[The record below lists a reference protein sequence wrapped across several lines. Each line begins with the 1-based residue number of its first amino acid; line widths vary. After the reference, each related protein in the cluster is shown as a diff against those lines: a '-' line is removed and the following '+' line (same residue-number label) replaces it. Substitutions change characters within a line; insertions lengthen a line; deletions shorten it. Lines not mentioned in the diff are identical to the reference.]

1 MQGEAA
7 AYAHLGTFVRRA
19 PAAQQAAFWKKVGQT
34 ISQTLAARGD
44 APTWVSTDR
53 PWLGLGFGSSLVRPN
68 QPHPH
73 LTPTL
78 AALTPPLALTPPRPH
93 PSPGEHGGVRGLV
106 GTREARC
113 GAKVL
118 PPLALPPLRRA
129 CSGAEEGA
137 EGGIGRGGAAEA
149 ARQRASRLSVRG
161 SDEREMGRR

>member
-1 MQGEAA
+1 MQGESA

-78 AALTPPLALTPPRPH
+78 AALTPPSPSPPLALTPHQVSTEGSGVSWVHVRLDAEPKYYHHSPYRPF
-93 PSPGEHGGVRGLV
+93 
-106 GTREARC
+106 A
-113 GAKVL
+113 A
-118 PPLALPPLRRA
+118 LA
-129 CSGAEEGA
+129 
-137 EGGIGRGGAAEA
+137 A
-149 ARQRASRLSVRG
+149 ARRREQREESAAGAQRRRRG
-161 SDEREMGRR
+161 SARAD